1 LHGFT
6 VDRSTTMTS
15 TAKSLLVHLDGS
27 ARAEVR
33 LTLAH
38 QFAAACNTRV
48 SALFAVAPRYLP
60 LLPLAGGPPSMT
72 MGAQVDL
79 DHRMH
84 AMGMFERAHA
94 ASAQPCQWLELS
106 GEPVIESFSRRAL
119 TADLLFLGQ
128 RDPDDPEGFDVPA
141 DFVASVLIGSGR
153 PAFVV
158 PYAGEA
164 SIAPKSV
171 LLAWKPTRECASAVT
186 AALSFMKGARQV
198 HLVAEGGDESRP
210 SRADVRDYLGLHGIS
225 GVHEHTGLSGR
236 HAGDDLLSRAAD
248 CGAELIVMGCYGHS
262 RAREL
267 VLGGA
272 TRTVLDSMTVPVLMA
287 H

>member
-1 LHGFT
+1 M
-6 VDRSTTMTS
+6 TMT
-15 TAKSLLVHLDGS
+15 TPAKSLLVHLDGS

-33 LTLAH
+33 LALAH
-38 QFAAACNTRV
+38 RFAAASNARV

-60 LLPLAGGPPSMT
+60 FLPLAGGPPSMP
-72 MGAQVDL
+72 MRGQVDL

-84 AMGMFERAHA
+84 AMGMFERART
-94 ASAQPCQWLELS
+94 ASAQPCQWLELN
-106 GEPVIESFSRRAL
+106 GEPVIETFSRRAL

-128 RDPDDPEGFDVPA
+128 RDPGDPEGFDVPA

-158 PYAGEA
+158 PYAGVA
-164 SIAPKSV
+164 SVAPKSV
-171 LLAWKPTRECASAVT
+171 LLAWKATRECASAAT
-186 AALSFMKGARQV
+186 AALAFLKGASQV
-198 HLVAEGGDESRP
+198 HLVAEHGDESQ
-210 SRADVRDYLGLHGIS
+210 SASADVRGYLALHGIS
-225 GVHEHTGLSGR
+225 RVHEHARISGR
-236 HAGDDLLSRAAD
+236 HAGDDLLSCAAD

-272 TRTVLDSMTVPVLMA
+272 TRTVLDSMTMPVLMA